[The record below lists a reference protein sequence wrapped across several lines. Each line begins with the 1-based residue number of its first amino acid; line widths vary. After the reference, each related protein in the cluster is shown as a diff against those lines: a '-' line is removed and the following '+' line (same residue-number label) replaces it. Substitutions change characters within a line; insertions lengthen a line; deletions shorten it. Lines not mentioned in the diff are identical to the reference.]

1 MAACFFYNREAS
13 QVKADF
19 LETARYLGYVKNA
32 QPDEATAKLIE
43 KCIFLIYNE
52 FEYDTRRRR
61 RWKLLQIIY

>member
-43 KCIFLIYNE
+43 KEKAFCFITCNRKKNYKKIVRF
-52 FEYDTRRRR
+52 
-61 RWKLLQIIY
+61 